1 MHVLKSVELLSKLIA
16 FDTTSYKSNLEFILF
31 VKDLFEQNNIK
42 VELNFNIEQN
52 KANLLAS
59 V

>member
-31 VKDLFEQNNIK
+31 VKDLFEQNNIRSN
-42 VELNFNIEQN
+42 LILILN
-52 KANLLAS
+52 KAKRIYWQ